1 MVDPFLKTHY
11 RRGAT
16 DLMPEQIEEI
26 RHLKNKVPTYMIV
39 RDYHIRKERV
49 HDIWNN
55 CERSQQSKK
64 YIMAEILS
72 TDKKAEHSISDSS
85 PANVVAHEPVRL
97 SKPQDK
103 QKKVRKQALSSKST
117 HLSDGSSEIVSGSI
131 ETKKE
136 SDPLALAPLA
146 SESSPNPPLIILQE
160 SKDVMELIKKSNI
173 EMEKVRAKG
182 RELKSKLTAGT

>member
-1 MVDPFLKTHY
+1 
-11 RRGAT
+11 
-16 DLMPEQIEEI
+16 
-26 RHLKNKVPTYMIV
+26 MIV

-64 YIMAEILS
+64 YILVEILS

-97 SKPQDK
+97 SKLQDK

-117 HLSDGSSEIVSGSI
+117 RLSDGLSEIVSRSI

-136 SDPLALAPLA
+136 SDPLALTPLA
-146 SESSPNPPLIILQE
+146 SESSSCPPLIILQE

>member
-1 MVDPFLKTHY
+1 M
-11 RRGAT
+11 
-16 DLMPEQIEEI
+16 
-26 RHLKNKVPTYMIV
+26 
-39 RDYHIRKERV
+39 
-49 HDIWNN
+49 
-55 CERSQQSKK
+55 
-64 YIMAEILS
+64 
-72 TDKKAEHSISDSS
+72 
-85 PANVVAHEPVRL
+85 
-97 SKPQDK
+97 
-103 QKKVRKQALSSKST
+103 SSKST

-182 RELKSKLTAGT
+182 HELKSKLTAGT

>member
-1 MVDPFLKTHY
+1 
-11 RRGAT
+11 
-16 DLMPEQIEEI
+16 
-26 RHLKNKVPTYMIV
+26 MIV
-39 RDYHIRKERV
+39 RDYHIRKEHV

-64 YIMAEILS
+64 YILAEILS

-103 QKKVRKQALSSKST
+103 QKSL
-117 HLSDGSSEIVSGSI
+117 SEIVSGSI

-136 SDPLALAPLA
+136 SDPLALTPLA
-146 SESSPNPPLIILQE
+146 SESSSSPPLIILQE
-160 SKDVMELIKKSNI
+160 SKDVMKLIKKSNI
-173 EMEKVRAKG
+173 EMEKVRVKG